1 MKDKFRTTKLWDK
14 TIRSLKIISAISN
27 KSMAEMA
34 EDLVSSKFNAL
45 KQKNLS
51 VKHGNDTDGSR
62 KTGV

>member
-34 EDLVSSKFNAL
+34 EELVSSKFNEL

-51 VKHGNDTDGSR
+51 VKHGNDTG
-62 KTGV
+62 